1 MSEVERN
8 ENKEYIQAR
17 TPDKM
22 RLAQYVNR
30 AKGPD
35 RTMAEFADS
44 CGVSASTL
52 SRIVNCKITKPVAEE
67 LIRAIVKNADPEQ
80 QIDLDL
86 VMSANGMVPKDFHE
100 RRTQNMYNH
109 WERRDAQISL
119 ETDMKNII
127 SEELFSRQKMLL
139 FYQRIPS
146 ELLPENKYRLRRA
159 NSFGIH
165 IWGYEPKVWHIIAAP
180 YSMEI
185 VDERDRRMLMMRLME
200 RYSGWFLHD
209 AWEPEALKDIKTSFA
224 FADMEIYQEFRE
236 LIKDVKVN
244 SYMSI
249 ILIDPEKREVTE
261 EYQLPRND
269 GKEFTS
275 IFSEPKVVTADDEYW
290 DDTHSEDDE

>member
-8 ENKEYIQAR
+8 KNKEYIQAR

-30 AKGPD
+30 AKGPN

-86 VMSANGMVPKDFHE
+86 VMGANGMVSKDFHE
-100 RRTQNMYNH
+100 TRTQNMYNH

-127 SEELFSRQKMLL
+127 SEELFSREKMLL
-139 FYQRIPS
+139 FYQRVPS
-146 ELLPENKYRLRRA
+146 ELLPENKFKLRRPS
-159 NSFGIH
+159 SFAVH
-165 IWGYEPKVWHIIAAP
+165 ILGYEPKLWNFITAP
-180 YSMEI
+180 YAMGI

-224 FADMEIYQEFRE
+224 FADLEIYQEFRE
-236 LIKDVKVN
+236 LINGVKVN

-249 ILIDPEKREVTE
+249 ILIDPEKREVAE

-269 GKEFTS
+269 GKEFIS
-275 IFSEPKVVTADDEYW
+275 IFSEPKVVADNDEYW
-290 DDTHSEDDE
+290 DDTHPEDDE

>member
-30 AKGPD
+30 AKGPN

-67 LIRAIVKNADPEQ
+67 LIRAIIKNADPEQ

-86 VMSANGMVPKDFHE
+86 VMGANGMVSKDFHE
-100 RRTQNMYNH
+100 ARTQNMYNH

-127 SEELFSRQKMLL
+127 SEELFSREKMLL
-139 FYQRIPS
+139 FYQRVPS
-146 ELLPENKYRLRRA
+146 ELLPENKFKLRRTS
-159 NSFGIH
+159 SFAVH
-165 IWGYEPKVWHIIAAP
+165 ILGYEPKLWNFITAP
-180 YSMEI
+180 YAMGI

-224 FADMEIYQEFRE
+224 FVDLEIYQEFRE
-236 LIKDVKVN
+236 LIKRVKVN

-269 GKEFTS
+269 GKEFIS
-275 IFSEPKVVTADDEYW
+275 IFSEPKVVADNDEYW
-290 DDTHSEDDE
+290 DDTHLEDEE